1 MDTTKDIVPDTAA
14 TASDT
19 GPAAGAAPAA
29 PALPGRWLGYTAV
42 LAASVMDL
50 LDSTVANV
58 AAPSI
63 RTGLGGSY
71 ADLQWIAAGYTLAMA
86 VALLTGGRLGDV
98 YGRKRVLLAGV
109 AGFTLSSMLCAT
121 AQTPSMLIVAR
132 IVQGACGAV
141 MLPQGFGLT
150 RDLFPPQEMKKA
162 WGVFGPLM
170 GLSAVLGPVIA
181 GVLIHADL
189 FGTGWRMIFGINL
202 PIGVLALVMGWKY
215 LPDVTP
221 SARGT
226 RLDAAGMALAGS
238 GAFLLVFPLVQGREL
253 GWPGW
258 TLAMLGGS
266 LPVLALF
273 ALHQVRRSRAGR
285 MPLVEPSVFT
295 KRAYVSGVGF
305 AIAFTA
311 SMGGMILT
319 LGVFLQLGLG
329 YSALHSSLTTAPW
342 ALGAL
347 FGSAFGGITMHRLGR
362 RVLQLGLVLMGVG
375 ILALYGVFQWAG
387 AGITHWDFVAPL
399 LIGGFGMGMIF
410 VPLFDII
417 LNGVEPH
424 EMGSASG
431 TLQSLQQLGM
441 TLGIAVLGTVF
452 FDILGPSRPGNP
464 AHVAKALDAAS
475 TTALCTAGLIALAF
489 ALAFFLPR
497 TARPQE
503 EPAAAEE
510 QAPEREL
517 VAV

>member
-1 MDTTKDIVPDTAA
+1 MFPMDTTNQLAPDLPTAA
-14 TASDT
+14 G
-19 GPAAGAAPAA
+19 GPP
-29 PALPGRWLGYTAV
+29 PALPGRWLGYVAV
-42 LAASVMDL
+42 LAASMMDL

-86 VALLTGGRLGDV
+86 VALLTGGRLGDM

-109 AGFTLSSMLCAT
+109 AGFTLSSMLCAV
-121 AQTPSMLIVAR
+121 AQTPSTLIAAR

-150 RDLFPPQEMKKA
+150 RDLFGPAETKKA
-162 WGVFGPLM
+162 WSIFGPMM
-170 GLSAVLGPVIA
+170 GLSAVLGPVVA

-202 PIGVLALVMGWKY
+202 PIGALALFMGAKY

-221 SARGT
+221 TARGT
-226 RLDAAGMALAGS
+226 RLDTVGVLLAGA

-253 GWPGW
+253 GWPAW
-258 TLAMLGGS
+258 TLVMLVAAF
-266 LPVLALF
+266 PVLGVF
-273 ALHQVRRSRAGR
+273 ARHQVLRGRAGR
-285 MPLVEPSVFT
+285 TPLVEPSVFT

-342 ALGAL
+342 AVGAL
-347 FGSAFGGITMHRLGR
+347 FGSAFGAMSMRRLGR
-362 RVLQLGLVLMGVG
+362 RVLHLGLLLMGGG

-399 LIGGFGMGMIF
+399 LVGGAGMGMIF

-417 LNGVEPH
+417 LSGVDAREI
-424 EMGSASG
+424 GSASG
-431 TLQSLQQLGM
+431 TLQALQQLGM

-452 FDILGPSRPGNP
+452 FNVLGTSPVGG
-464 AHVAKALDAAS
+464 AGHVGAALSAAS
-475 TTALCTAGLIALAF
+475 TTALCTAGLIGLAF

-497 TARPQE
+497 EVRSAEGYDGEAADAAPLPELATA
-503 EPAAAEE
+503 
-510 QAPEREL
+510 
-517 VAV
+517 